1 MLLYIISPNDI
12 WGDFASIKTPLALA
26 GLFAA
31 VVFLIARQILKNYQ
45 PKDPNK
51 RHGFQLARTILMYLF
66 ILSLVGMLLGFLGYW
81 FPPSKPLLPDEDLT
95 ASERAVLRL
104 KDEANF
110 LLSSFT
116 NIDESPADWKKTTEE
131 GPKLVE
137 LLLLIN
143 DDQLRP
149 AYRLVKYECAMY
161 VTTMVAVTEP
171 NKEPKLRYASEALD
185 LGRKTEELVA
195 DVKRN
200 YVKNKEYERAMGFV
214 VNDSVDDRVHYLT
227 ATCLCQ
233 QAGVSGN
240 PDLMRQVN
248 DRIAKVSRSFLEKYP
263 VETNA
268 DFNPCNEGGLTWRK
282 SKDSH

>member
-1 MLLYIISPNDI
+1 MLLFILLPNDF

-31 VVFLIARQILKNYQ
+31 AIFLIARQVLKNYR

-66 ILSLVGMLLGFLGYW
+66 ILSLVGMFLGFLGYL
-81 FPPSKPLLPDEDLT
+81 FPPTKPQSPNEDLT
-95 ASERAVLRL
+95 AAELEVLRL
-104 KDEANF
+104 QDEAMI
-110 LLSSFT
+110 LKGSFT
-116 NIDESPADWKKTTEE
+116 NIDESPADRKKTTEE

-137 LLLLIN
+137 RLLLIS

-149 AYRLVKYECAMY
+149 AYELVKYEYAMY

-171 NKEPKLRYASEALD
+171 DKEAKLRYVSEALD
-185 LGRKTEELVA
+185 LGRKTEDLVA

-200 YVKNKEYERAMGFV
+200 YVKNKDYERAMRFV

-227 ATCLCQ
+227 ATCFCQ

-240 PDLMRQVN
+240 ADLKRQVSN
-248 DRIAKVSRSFLEKYP
+248 RIAKVSRPFLEKYP

-268 DFNPCNEGGLTWRK
+268 DFNPCNEGGLTWGE
-282 SKDSH
+282 SKGSH

>member
-1 MLLYIISPNDI
+1 MLLLIISPNDI

-81 FPPSKPLLPDEDLT
+81 FPPSKLLTPDENLT
-95 ASERAVLRL
+95 ASEREVLRL
-104 KDEANF
+104 KDETNS
-110 LLSSFT
+110 LLASFT
-116 NIDESPADWKKTTEE
+116 NGDESPADWHKTIEE

-137 LLLLIN
+137 RLLLIN

-161 VTTMVAVTEP
+161 VTTMMAVTEP
-171 NKEPKLRYASEALD
+171 NLGYASDALD

-240 PDLMRQVN
+240 ADLKRQVN
-248 DRIAKVSRSFLEKYP
+248 DRIAKVSRPFLEKYP